1 MLSDLVPS
9 NPASL
14 TTPGKLKSS
23 DHHEAEDP
31 GRYSENWYRWYVL
44 FMLTGLYTFN
54 FVDRQLLVILQEPI
68 KADMGLTDTQLGL
81 LSGFAFAV
89 IYVVVGIPIARFADK
104 GNRRNIVTVALVV
117 WSGMTAVS
125 GFAQNYLQLLL
136 ARIGVAVGEAGGSP
150 PSHSIISDIFKK
162 EERATALSV
171 YSTGINFGSLIGLL
185 AGGWI
190 AQYMDWRYAFFA
202 VGIPGILYAIVLRL
216 TVREPPRGF
225 AEKITASKDGPSVW
239 EVAKVLLSRPTFRH
253 MALASGLHAF
263 IGYGAANFAPSFYVR
278 VHGMEI
284 GPIGTWLAAAGITGA
299 IGTFLGGY
307 LTDKLML
314 RDNRWY
320 LWVPAIS
327 TIITLPI
334 YMIIYN
340 TGNVYLALT
349 LQFVTALTFSMYL
362 APNLALAHSLVGLR
376 MRAMS
381 SAVLFFVLNII
392 GMGIGPVAV
401 GWVSDQLQPT
411 FGNESIRYSLM
422 SIVFI
427 FNIWCVFHYWMAG
440 RTVDE
445 DLALA
450 PP

>member
-1 MLSDLVPS
+1 
-9 NPASL
+9 
-14 TTPGKLKSS
+14 
-23 DHHEAEDP
+23 
-31 GRYSENWYRWYVL
+31 
-44 FMLTGLYTFN
+44 MLTGLYTFN

>member
-1 MLSDLVPS
+1 MPSDLVPS

-23 DHHEAEDP
+23 DHHEAEGP

-117 WSGMTAVS
+117 WSGMTAIS

-202 VGIPGILYAIVLRL
+202 VGIPGIFYAIVLRL